1 MPQSSP
7 SRPVSL
13 SFASGQ
19 HFSHR
24 PVGFTAFV
32 YDTRSAAVATNGS
45 TDGKQ
50 KTSSTQHQAAELTKR
65 WHALSA
71 TEQSR
76 YAAEEE
82 KTAAMLAL
90 ADFDTGSADAALP
103 APPAADVPDIPIG
116 DLPSYPGPP
125 PGAPLASV
133 SPSSASS
140 STFLSSSSLT
150 SQRPSP
156 VSTPSSFSYDPLN
169 LSNLR
174 NVLIRLEESI
184 IFALIERAQFRLNSP
199 IYSPAAMPQFHGLS
213 FLSFFLYETE
223 ILHAK
228 VRRYTSPD
236 EHPFADPSLLP
247 SPILPPLAF
256 PPTLKANDINVNR
269 TIYQWYVET
278 VLPSITRP
286 GDDSHYGSAATAD
299 ITALQLL
306 SKRIHYGKFVAES
319 KFRSDPESF
328 TRAILDK
335 DLARLMELITIP
347 VVEEQVVQRVHL
359 KAATYGSEPGSATPR
374 ADGPAAAAAGTGEL
388 SIPSS
393 GGMQHSR
400 SFPNSGGV
408 REPDSGG
415 SGGGM
420 RGGGAAVLGS
430 VGDGKYKI
438 SPDTI
443 ASIYVAIIA
452 LNKEVQIEYLL
463 NRLG

>member
-1 MPQSSP
+1 M
-7 SRPVSL
+7 
-13 SFASGQ
+13 
-19 HFSHR
+19 
-24 PVGFTAFV
+24 
-32 YDTRSAAVATNGS
+32 YDTRPAAAAIATNGS
-45 TDGKQ
+45 RDAKHQ
-50 KTSSTQHQAAELTKR
+50 NSTTQQQAAELAKR

-71 TEQSR
+71 AEQSR
-76 YAAEEE
+76 YAADEER
-82 KTAAMLAL
+82 TAALLAL
-90 ADFDTGSADAALP
+90 ADFDAGSSDTALP
-103 APPAADVPDIPIG
+103 APPPAADVPDIPIG

-125 PGAPLASV
+125 PGAQAASA
-133 SPSSASS
+133 SSSSAS
-140 STFLSSSSLT
+140 STFLSSPSLT

-247 SPILPPLAF
+247 SPILPALAF

-374 ADGPAAAAAGTGEL
+374 ADAPAAAAGTGDV
-388 SIPSS
+388 SIPLSA
-393 GGMQHSR
+393 GLQHSR
-400 SFPNSGGV
+400 SIPSGGAV
-408 REPDSGG
+408 REPDSGS
-415 SGGGM
+415 SGVGGM